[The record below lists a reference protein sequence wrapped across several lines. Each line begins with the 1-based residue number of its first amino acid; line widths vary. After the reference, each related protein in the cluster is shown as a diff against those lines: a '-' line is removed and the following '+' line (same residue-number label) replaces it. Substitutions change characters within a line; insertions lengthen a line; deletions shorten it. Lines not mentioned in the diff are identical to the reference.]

1 MKIKNTGV
9 RFARF
14 SFFGR
19 MSRRQTFSVPIEMLS
34 LAAGDDAWMRG
45 VEFACAD
52 CRKLVAAKDAEC
64 CMCAE
69 CYDKAGA
76 ENARLDGVK

>member
-1 MKIKNTGV
+1 M
-9 RFARF
+9 
-14 SFFGR
+14 
-19 MSRRQTFSVPIEMLS
+19 Q
-34 LAAGDDAWMRG
+34 D

-52 CRKLVAAKDAEC
+52 CTCRKLVAAKDAEC